1 MATQV
6 GCDGDMK
13 ALLDTNVLIN
23 LHQKPARLG
32 KATQRSL
39 SDARALY
46 FSPLTFFEWLQK
58 DDYLGTS
65 TKMLAEATIRQGI
78 EELPLTAQAA
88 LEARRFG
95 SLRGTDPLDFLI
107 LAQAA
112 EAGLYL
118 YTSDEKLLGLGL
130 DFVKDSGE

>member
-1 MATQV
+1 MR
-6 GCDGDMK
+6 
-13 ALLDTNVLIN
+13 ALLDTNVLTN
-23 LHQKPARLG
+23 LHHKPARLG

-39 SDARALY
+39 RDARALY

-65 TKMLAEATIRQGI
+65 TKMLAEATIKFGI

-95 SLRGTDPLDFLI
+95 LLRGSDPLDYLI

-118 YTSDEKLLGLGL
+118 YTADSRLLGLDL
-130 DFVKDSGE
+130 DFVKDSSV

>member
-1 MATQV
+1 
-6 GCDGDMK
+6 MK
-13 ALLDTNVLIN
+13 ALLDTNVLTN
-23 LHQKPARLG
+23 LHHKPTRLG

-39 SDARALY
+39 RDARALY

-65 TKMLAEATIRQGI
+65 TKMLAEATIKFGI

-88 LEARRFG
+88 FEARRFG
-95 SLRGTDPLDFLI
+95 SLRGSDPLDYLI

-118 YTSDEKLLGLGL
+118 YTTDSKLLGLGL
-130 DFVKDSGE
+130 DFVKDSSE

>member
-1 MATQV
+1 MR
-6 GCDGDMK
+6 
-13 ALLDTNVLIN
+13 ALLDTNVLTN
-23 LHQKPARLG
+23 LHHKPTRLG
-32 KATQRSL
+32 RATQRSL
-39 SDARALY
+39 RDARALY

-65 TKMLAEATIRQGI
+65 TKMLAEATIKFGI

-95 SLRGTDPLDFLI
+95 SLRGSDPLDYLI

-118 YTSDEKLLGLGL
+118 YTADSRLLGLDL
-130 DFVKDSGE
+130 DFVKDSSE

>member
-1 MATQV
+1 MR
-6 GCDGDMK
+6 
-13 ALLDTNVLIN
+13 ALLDTNVLTN
-23 LHQKPARLG
+23 LHHKPTRLG

-39 SDARALY
+39 RDARALY

-65 TKMLAEATIRQGI
+65 TKMLAEATIKFGI

-95 SLRGTDPLDFLI
+95 SLRGSDPLDYLI

-118 YTSDEKLLGLGL
+118 YTADSRLLGLDL
-130 DFVKDSGE
+130 DFVKDSSE

>member
-1 MATQV
+1 MATQI
-6 GCDGDMK
+6 GCDGTMR
-13 ALLDTNVLIN
+13 ALLDTNVLTN
-23 LHQKPARLG
+23 LHHKPTRLG

-39 SDARALY
+39 RDARALY

-65 TKMLAEATIRQGI
+65 TKMLAEATIKFGI

-95 SLRGTDPLDFLI
+95 SLRGSDPLDYLI

-118 YTSDEKLLGLGL
+118 YTADSKLLGLDL
-130 DFVKDSGE
+130 DFVKDSSE

>member
-1 MATQV
+1 MR
-6 GCDGDMK
+6 
-13 ALLDTNVLIN
+13 ALLDTNVLTN
-23 LHQKPARLG
+23 LHHKPTRLG

-39 SDARALY
+39 RDARALY

-65 TKMLAEATIRQGI
+65 TKMLAEATIKFGI

-95 SLRGTDPLDFLI
+95 SLRGSDPLDYLI

-118 YTSDEKLLGLGL
+118 YTADSKLLGLDL
-130 DFVKDSGE
+130 DFVKDSSE